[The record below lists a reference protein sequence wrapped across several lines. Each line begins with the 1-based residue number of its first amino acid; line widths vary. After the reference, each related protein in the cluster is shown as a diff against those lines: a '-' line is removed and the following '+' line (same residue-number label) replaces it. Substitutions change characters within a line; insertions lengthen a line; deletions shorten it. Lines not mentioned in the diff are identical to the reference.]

1 MSITNDKR
9 CGSCNGLGTRYP
21 EDPCGSTCSR
31 CNGGGTVEGYI
42 CDGCGEGLDEERP
55 PGDLDA
61 DLLPDYIEDLCG
73 RCESIGM
80 GDTES
85 MTDDEREW
93 FETTAK
99 CREEDKG
106 EDLLSITD
114 DGKTMI
120 IHGEDD

>member
-1 MSITNDKR
+1 VSITNDER
-9 CGSCNGLGTRYP
+9 CGMCNGLGSRYP
-21 EDPCGSTCSR
+21 ENPGGSICSR

-80 GDTES
+80 GDVDPRDS
-85 MTDDEREW
+85 DEKKWQEL
-93 FETTAK
+93 TAK
-99 CREEDKG
+99 CREED
-106 EDLLSITD
+106 
-114 DGKTMI
+114 
-120 IHGEDD
+120 